1 MGVVIPLVT
10 QPPHVERTTVAH
22 LDVESAPDA
31 AVQLR
36 ASVDLDL
43 HVGPGEQLVLALTHQ
58 QAEHLLQDLAARLG
72 RRLIG
77 IHR

>member
-10 QPPHVERTTVAH
+10 QLIHTERTTVAH

-36 ASVDLDL
+36 AAVDLDIQL
-43 HVGPGEQLVLALTHQ
+43 GPGEQLLLALTHQ
-58 QAEHLLQDLAARLG
+58 QADDLVQGLGARLG
-72 RRLIG
+72 YRLIG
-77 IHR
+77 IRR